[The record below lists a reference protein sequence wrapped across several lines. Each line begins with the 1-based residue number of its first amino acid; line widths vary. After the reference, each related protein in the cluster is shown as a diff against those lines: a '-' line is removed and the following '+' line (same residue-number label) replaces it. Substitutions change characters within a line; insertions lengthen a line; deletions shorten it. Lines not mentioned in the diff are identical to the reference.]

1 LSEGKGNNRLVK
13 IGGGLII
20 LAAFGIML
28 PAIFQYVAGLARMVI
43 LIVVALAAAYLLN
56 LMMARQAVNRMRQKA
71 EAAQAAAHAN
81 GEDST
86 SEGEGNNGGGDGSHD
101 DADEKS

>member
-1 LSEGKGNNRLVK
+1 MSEGKDNNLLVK

-43 LIVVALAAAYLLN
+43 LIVVALAAAYILN
-56 LMMARQAVNRMRQKA
+56 MMMARRAVNRMRQRAAEAEARNANQDDAKA
-71 EAAQAAAHAN
+71 EGN
-81 GEDST
+81 
-86 SEGEGNNGGGDGSHD
+86 GNNGGGDGSHD
-101 DADEKS
+101 DAAEKS

>member
-1 LSEGKGNNRLVK
+1 MSEGKGNSRLVK

-43 LIVVALAAAYLLN
+43 LIVVALAAAYILN
-56 LMMARQAVNRMRQKA
+56 MLMARQAVQRMRQKA
-71 EAAQAAAHAN
+71 AAAQAGAQADT
-81 GEDST
+81 EDST
-86 SEGEGNNGGGDGSHD
+86 ADANGRNGGGDGSHD
-101 DADEKS
+101 DAAEKS